1 MGKFTEF
8 FKKATY
14 EEAKELVV
22 QDVKET
28 IDENFEVVATVAVV
42 GVLIFGTLITRPAQV
57 RTVTTITNNY
67 YYYGGHAK

>member
-28 IDENFEVVATVAVV
+28 IDENFEVVAMVAVV
-42 GVLIFGTLITRPAQV
+42 GVLIFGTLITKPTHTRS
-57 RTVTTITNNY
+57 VTTIANNY
-67 YYYGGHAK
+67 YYYGGYGK